1 MTPHWGVIK
10 PKEITMNTTAEYV
23 SVRLTA
29 HEIHAIF
36 CALICAKGEGALNEE
51 MADHIEAVLRAAQD
65 LA

>member
-1 MTPHWGVIK
+1 MS
-10 PKEITMNTTAEYV
+10 TTAEYV

-36 CALICAKGEGALNEE
+36 CALICAKGEGAVNEE